1 MDKEYCLF
9 PVEISW
15 LATHY
20 FLSSVW
26 FCNTVGFCIFF
37 FSRVCVCLVL
47 LLFACFYQKTKEKQ
61 MTPLCCTF
69 RKLTKH
75 TIKANCIQQ
84 RKKKKWLQWLKI
96 ITKYV
101 KRKLKYIIQIL
112 LRNTRMILSS
122 YPHGHLVLLRMIFS
136 FRRKGKIL
144 TRVDWDH
151 HLIIP
156 KEVLSCS
163 EGKLSGNWMLD

>member
-37 FSRVCVCLVL
+37 FACVCVWFCCCLLVSTKRPKRNKWL
-47 LLFACFYQKTKEKQ
+47 HFAALSVNLQ
-61 MTPLCCTF
+61 
-69 RKLTKH
+69 
-75 TIKANCIQQ
+75 NIQLK
-84 RKKKKWLQWLKI
+84 RTVYNKGKKKWLQWLKI

>member
-1 MDKEYCLF
+1 MDKEYCFF

-37 FSRVCVCLVL
+37 FACVCVWFCCCLLVSTKRPKRNKWL
-47 LLFACFYQKTKEKQ
+47 HFAALSVNLQ
-61 MTPLCCTF
+61 
-69 RKLTKH
+69 
-75 TIKANCIQQ
+75 NIQLK
-84 RKKKKWLQWLKI
+84 RTVYNKGKKKWLQWLKI

>member
-37 FSRVCVCLVL
+37 FRVCVCVWFCCCLLVS
-47 LLFACFYQKTKEKQ
+47 TKRPK
-61 MTPLCCTF
+61 
-69 RKLTKH
+69 R
-75 TIKANCIQQ
+75 N
-84 RKKKKWLQWLKI
+84 KWLHFAALSVNLQNIQL

>member
-1 MDKEYCLF
+1 MDKEYCFF

-37 FSRVCVCLVL
+37 FRVCVCVWFCCCLLVSTKRPKRNKWL
-47 LLFACFYQKTKEKQ
+47 HFAALSVNLQ
-61 MTPLCCTF
+61 
-69 RKLTKH
+69 
-75 TIKANCIQQ
+75 NIQLK
-84 RKKKKWLQWLKI
+84 RTVYNKGKKKWLQWLKI
-96 ITKYV
+96 IRKYV

>member
-37 FSRVCVCLVL
+37 FACVCVWFCCCLLVSTKRPKRNKWL
-47 LLFACFYQKTKEKQ
+47 HFAALSVNLQ
-61 MTPLCCTF
+61 
-69 RKLTKH
+69 
-75 TIKANCIQQ
+75 NIQLK
-84 RKKKKWLQWLKI
+84 RTVYNKGKKKWLQWLKI
-96 ITKYV
+96 IRKYV

>member
-1 MDKEYCLF
+1 MDKEYCFF

-37 FSRVCVCLVL
+37 FACVCVWFCCCLLVSTKRPKRNKWL
-47 LLFACFYQKTKEKQ
+47 HFAALSVNLQ
-61 MTPLCCTF
+61 
-69 RKLTKH
+69 
-75 TIKANCIQQ
+75 NIQLK
-84 RKKKKWLQWLKI
+84 RTVYNKGKKKWLQWLKI
-96 ITKYV
+96 IRKYV